1 MSNSKKCYVPFTKS
15 EFLQALTD
23 AGLERI
29 EEVESQW
36 TTNRIGVEVCQCKFL
51 ARIPGVRGY
60 LSIGSSIDPVSG
72 ESNNNACDRI
82 TLTLKSLGNKFF
94 RRLNRVH
101 GWRSNLKKA
110 IEKLRE
116 KALDSQSS
124 EPIQLPE
131 KLAGVATKR
140 PVAA

>member
-1 MSNSKKCYVPFTKS
+1 MSNSKKCYVSFTKS

-29 EEVESQW
+29 KEVEPQW

-51 ARIPGVRGY
+51 ARIPGVPGY
-60 LSIGSSIDPVSG
+60 LSIGSSIDPRSG
-72 ESNNNACDRI
+72 ESNDTACDRI
-82 TLTLKSLGNKFF
+82 TLTLKSLGDKFF
-94 RRLNRVH
+94 RRLNRVQ
-101 GWRSNLKKA
+101 GWRTNLKKA

-124 EPIQLPE
+124 RPIQMPE
-131 KLAGVATKR
+131 KLTGVATKR
-140 PVAA
+140 PIAA